1 MAGFNLDE
9 LMKADE
15 DYADQI
21 DRDKQEF
28 SARAQEV
35 EETIALGAS

>member
-1 MAGFNLDE
+1 
-9 LMKADE
+9 MKADE

-21 DRDKQEF
+21 DRDKQELG
-28 SARAQEV
+28 ARATEV